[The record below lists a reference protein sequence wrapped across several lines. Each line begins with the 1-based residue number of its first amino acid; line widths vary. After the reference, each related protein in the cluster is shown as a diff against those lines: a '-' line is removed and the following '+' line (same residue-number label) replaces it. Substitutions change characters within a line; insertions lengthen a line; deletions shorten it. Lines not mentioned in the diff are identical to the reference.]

1 MPRRL
6 FSSAA
11 LPLLLC
17 VLICCGSY
25 GAEANAND
33 GGTSS
38 RVVLFDAGVT
48 EMTDPASP
56 SNKQKFESFSAP
68 SLVYVNGVVVAFAEA
83 HYTNATENKP
93 YVGVAARWKK
103 ADATPW
109 AEGSAVVVDH
119 YDAKVYRLL
128 RPTAFVDE
136 SEVHL
141 LLGGYGETGAPF
153 TAETAAGYWK
163 PRGASGRVSG
173 DDDEGF
179 EWHEQSTSP
188 IPYDFDFKGFK
199 EFLGGGGAGIRLGDN
214 TFVLPVQALKADG
227 KRVSLVVLARGTSY
241 GWKFSE
247 GTSHDGCVLPAVLE
261 WGGAGGLLM

>member
-6 FSSAA
+6 FPAA
-11 LPLLLC
+11 APLRFLLL
-17 VLICCGSY
+17 VLLICGTSC
-25 GAEANAND
+25 AEANAKE
-33 GGTSS
+33 GGTLS
-38 RVVLFDAGVT
+38 RVDLFTAGVT

-56 SNKQKFESFSAP
+56 SDKQKFASFSAP
-68 SLVYVNGVVVAFAEA
+68 SLVYVDGVVVAFAEA
-83 HYTNATENKP
+83 HYTNATDRKP

-103 ADATPW
+103 DDATTW

-128 RPTAFVDE
+128 RPTAFVDNG
-136 SEVHL
+136 EVYL
-141 LLGGYGETGAPF
+141 LLGGYGETGAPL
-153 TAETAAGYWK
+153 TAAAAAAGYWR
-163 PRGASGRVSG
+163 PREASGRISS
-173 DDDEGF
+173 DDDESEGF
-179 EWHEQSTSP
+179 EWHSQSTSP
-188 IPYDFDFKGFK
+188 IPSDLESPTPFK

-247 GTSHDGCVLPAVLE
+247 GTS
-261 WGGAGGLLM
+261 